1 MTDGLQGFCQQ
12 DKQINFLYLPSVKN
26 FFGYVGDELPMVNE
40 ASKSKNKI
48 SFNRR
53 K

>member
-1 MTDGLQGFCQQ
+1 MTDGLQVRQ
-12 DKQINFLYLPSVKN
+12 DNQII
-26 FFGYVGDELPMVNE
+26 FFICRQSKKFIAYVGDELPMVNE

-48 SFNRR
+48 SINRR